1 MAAHAFDLV
10 KLNNAA
16 NGKTESEG
24 GLNIPEL
31 AQALL
36 AVNESLLLPDINPP
50 VTSLLGG
57 QMRDKLKALLKILPQ
72 DLDKTLPVAA
82 QLPSIDAEQFAIFG
96 VGNLIHSDQM
106 WLADNMSEAGRHA
119 GTQAM
124 MIHCSTLKPLTN
136 CLLGWSATLEEIE
149 SVFDP
154 VEFSIAGNSE
164 MAVNIGV
171 TSGERDKLAFSVG
184 DLHVQNFSRFF
195 ASYAPTG
202 CATCYITDE
211 KIPKGALQISFA
223 TLAGTLVIVKHG
235 LAGAMLAA
243 LSAEQDGA
251 NCIDWLCTASR

>member
-1 MAAHAFDLV
+1 MAHTFDIL
-10 KLNNAA
+10 KLTNAA
-16 NGKTESEG
+16 NGKTECDG
-24 GLNIPEL
+24 GMNIPEL
-31 AQALL
+31 IGAVI
-36 AVNESLLLPDINPP
+36 AVNKSLGLPDIDPP

-57 QMRDKLKALLKILPQ
+57 QMRDMLKALLKILPQ
-72 DLDKTLPVAA
+72 DLDGTLPVAV
-82 QLPSIDAEQFAIFG
+82 QLSSIADKQFAFFG
-96 VGNLIHSDQM
+96 VENLSHSDQM
-106 WLADNMSEAGRHA
+106 WLADSAS
-119 GTQAM
+119 QAM
-124 MIHCSTLKPLTN
+124 VIHCHYTLKPLAN

-202 CATCYITDE
+202 RATCYVTDE
-211 KIPKGALQISFA
+211 KIPKGALRISFA

-243 LSAEQDGA
+243 LSSEQDGA

>member
-1 MAAHAFDLV
+1 MAARTFDLV

-16 NGKTESEG
+16 NGKTESG
-24 GLNIPEL
+24 GGMNIPEL

-36 AVNESLLLPDINPP
+36 AVNESLLLPDITPP

-57 QMRDKLKALLKILPQ
+57 QMRDMLKALLKILPQ
-72 DLDKTLPVAA
+72 DLDGTLPVVG
-82 QLPSIDAEQFAIFG
+82 QLPSIDDKQFVIFG
-96 VGNLIHSDQM
+96 VENLIHSDQM
-106 WLADNMSEAGRHA
+106 WLADD

-136 CLLGWSATLEEIE
+136 CLLGWSATLEETE

-154 VEFSIAGNSE
+154 VEFSIAGNDE

-171 TSGERDKLAFSVG
+171 TSAERDKLAFSVG

-195 ASYAPTG
+195 ASYMYAPTG
-202 CATCYITDE
+202 RATCYVTDE
-211 KIPKGALQISFA
+211 KIPKGALRISFA
-223 TLAGTLVIVKHG
+223 TIAGTLVIVKHG

-243 LSAEQDGA
+243 LNGA
-251 NCIDWLCTASR
+251 